1 MKFIRFSVNHNSP
14 QWGVLE
20 EDAVYQLETRP
31 TGPPTIRDF
40 ANHSYVSEIQAAI
53 SRGAVSTV
61 PRDSVKPLAPIPEP
75 GKIIAVGLN
84 YQDHAE
90 EQGSDPPERPLLF
103 GKATSCVTNPGD
115 PIVHPADIE
124 QVDYEVELGVIIGKP
139 ASHVSR
145 DDAFSYVGGYTI
157 MNDVSARDAQFS
169 DNQWFRGKSYD
180 TFGPMGPVLR
190 SPTTFDPHDVSVSL
204 TVNGETKQSSH
215 TTNLLFGIDELIEYI
230 SGIMT
235 LKPGD
240 VIATGTPG
248 GVGVFRDPPDLL
260 EPGDHVAAT
269 IEGIGTLEN
278 PVIDA

>member
-1 MKFIRFSVNHNSP
+1 MKFIRFSVSNSNP
-14 QWGVLE
+14 QWGVLKG
-20 EDAVYQLETRP
+20 DSVYQLTTRP
-31 TGPPTIRDF
+31 SGPPSIREF
-40 ANHSYVSEIQAAI
+40 SNQSYVSRIQTAI
-53 SRGAVSTV
+53 SRDAIPTI
-61 PRDSVKPLAPIPEP
+61 PRDSVKPLAPVPEP

-115 PIVHPADIE
+115 PIVYPAGIE
-124 QVDYEVELGVIIGKP
+124 QVDYEVELGVIIG
-139 ASHVSR
+139 AAATNVSR
-145 DDAFSYVGGYTI
+145 EDAFSYVGGYTVV
-157 MNDVSARDAQFS
+157 NDVSARDAQFS
-169 DNQWFRGKSYD
+169 DTQWFRGKSYD
-180 TFGPMGPVLR
+180 TFGPMGPVVR
-190 SPTTFDPHDVSVSL
+190 SPTTFDPHDVSVTL
-204 TVNGETKQSSH
+204 TVNGEPKQSSH
-215 TTNLLFGIDELIEYI
+215 TTNLLFGVDELIEYI

-240 VIATGTPG
+240 IIATGTPG

-260 EPGDHVAAT
+260 KPGDHVAAT

>member
-1 MKFIRFSVNHNSP
+1 MKFIRFSASNSDP
-14 QWGVLE
+14 QWGVLK
-20 EDAVYQLETRP
+20 DDSVYQLATRP
-31 TGPPTIRDF
+31 TGTPGIRDF
-40 ANHSYVSEIQAAI
+40 SNQSYISQLRADI
-53 SRGAVSTV
+53 SRDSLPAI
-61 PRDSVKPLAPIPEP
+61 PRDSVKPLAPVPEP
-75 GKIIAVGLN
+75 RKLIAVGLN

-115 PIVHPADIE
+115 PIVYPPDIE
-124 QVDYEVELGVIIGKP
+124 QVDYEVELGVIIGES
-139 ASHVSR
+139 ATDVSR
-145 DDAFSYVGGYTI
+145 EHAFSYVGGYTI
-157 MNDVSARDAQFS
+157 VNDVSARDAQFS
-169 DNQWFRGKSYD
+169 DTQWFRGKSYD
-180 TFGPMGPVLR
+180 TFGPMGPVVR
-190 SPTTFDPHDVSVSL
+190 SPTTFDPHDVAVSL

-230 SGIMT
+230 SSIMT

-260 EPGDHVAAT
+260 EPGDNVAAT

>member
-1 MKFIRFSVNHNSP
+1 MRFIRFSVNQNSP

-20 EDAVYQLETRP
+20 TDTVYQLATRP
-31 TGPPTIRDF
+31 SGEPTIRDF
-40 ANHSYVSEIQAAI
+40 SNPSYVSQIRSAI
-53 SRGAVSTV
+53 DRDALPGI
-61 PRDSVKPLAPIPEP
+61 PLDSVKPLAPVPEP

-103 GKATSCVTNPGD
+103 GKATSCVTNPDD
-115 PIVHPADIE
+115 PIVYPADIE
-124 QVDYEVELGVIIGKP
+124 QVDYEVELGVVIGET
-139 ASHVSR
+139 AANVSQ
-145 DDAFSYVGGYTI
+145 DDAVSYVGGYTVV
-157 MNDVSARDAQFS
+157 NDVSARDAQFS
-169 DNQWFRGKSYD
+169 DTQWFRGKSYD

-190 SPTTFDPHDVSVSL
+190 SPTAFDPHDVSVSL

-215 TTNLLFGIDELIEYI
+215 TNNLIFGVDELIAYI
-230 SGIMT
+230 SDVMT

-260 EPGDHVAAT
+260 EPGDEVAAT
-269 IEGIGTLEN
+269 IEGIGTLSN
-278 PVIDA
+278 PVIEA